1 MREQIDGYAQAYAA
15 VYALEGQNDTEALL
29 IARAKWA
36 DAEDAMDKALRE
48 DTHMQEL
55 RAYELTVSNL
65 RQKVHSRTILAAW
78 SFILMAGGAAAWKF
92 L

>member
-15 VYALEGQNDTEALL
+15 VYALEGSNDPMALL

-36 DAEDAMDKALRE
+36 EAEDAMDKALSE
-48 DTHMQEL
+48 DQHMQEL
-55 RAYELTVSNL
+55 RAYELTVENL
-65 RQKVHSRTILAAW
+65 KQKVHSRTILAAW
-78 SFILMAGGAAAWKF
+78 SFIMMAGGAALWKF